1 MILFCKVRKGT
12 AAARYA
18 TGDRVFL
25 GPDNM
30 WVAERN
36 AAAEFPTFDDLLRA
50 VATFTLKRGL
60 VPLKEEFTGFGI
72 DV

>member
-1 MILFCKVRKGT
+1 MVLFCKVQKGMV
-12 AAARYA
+12 AMNYA

-25 GPDNM
+25 GPDNK
-30 WVAERN
+30 WVAERRD
-36 AAAEFPTFDDLLRA
+36 AAQFATFDDLLHA

-60 VPLKEEFTGFGI
+60 VPPKAQFTGFGI